1 MLVTGGYT
9 GGGGGHNRLSSTET
23 FTLDTN
29 QWSPAGALPSP
40 REGLSG
46 ATIGNTVFVFGRIY
60 KVTLH
65 LTRELFLQEDVMM
78 TVIITSTKK
87 FSTTTRR
94 MRLGDLQGR

>member
-1 MLVTGGYT
+1 MLVTGGYD
-9 GGGGGHNRLSSTET
+9 GGMSTET
-23 FTLDTN
+23 YTLDTD
-29 QWSPAGALPSP
+29 QWSPARALPSP
-40 REGLSG
+40 RDYLSG